1 MNAWLVAKRDLRSYF
16 GSMSAYVIIAA
27 LLLLNGGFF
36 QAWVL
41 GRDAEQYSH
50 EVLENFFYLAW
61 GFAVATAV
69 LLTMRSFADE
79 AAQGTETLLRTSVV
93 SDGAAVVGKW
103 LAAMGMVAF
112 YVGLTGYMPGLIFV
126 HGHVSPSHVAVGYLG
141 VLLAGGVA
149 SAVGVFSSALF
160 RNQIASGIVAGVIA
174 VYMSVLAWM
183 VADNVAPPF
192 DAVTSYTALFNQ
204 HFVPFME
211 GRFTTASLVYHLT
224 LTAAFLFGAT
234 QVLHLRRWE

>member
-1 MNAWLVAKRDLRSYF
+1 MNALLVARRDLGAYL

-27 LLLLNGGFF
+27 LLLLNGLFF
-36 QAWVL
+36 HAWAL
-41 GRDAEQYSH
+41 GSESARYSH
-50 EVLENFFYLAW
+50 EVLEDFFYLNW

-93 SDGAAVVGKW
+93 SDGAVVLGKW
-103 LAAMGMVAF
+103 LAAMGMVSTF
-112 YVGLTGYMPGLIFV
+112 VVLTAYMPGLIFV
-126 HGHVSPSHVAVGYLG
+126 NGKVSVTHVAVGYSG
-141 VLLAGGVA
+141 VLMAGMAA
-149 SAVGVFSSALF
+149 SAIGVFCSALF

-183 VADNVAPPF
+183 VAEIVASPF
-192 DAVTSYTALFNQ
+192 SEVAAYTALFNQ

-211 GRFTTASLVYHLT
+211 GRFALSSVVYHLS
-224 LTAAFLFGAT
+224 LTGAFLMGAT
-234 QVLHLRRWE
+234 HVLHSRRWE